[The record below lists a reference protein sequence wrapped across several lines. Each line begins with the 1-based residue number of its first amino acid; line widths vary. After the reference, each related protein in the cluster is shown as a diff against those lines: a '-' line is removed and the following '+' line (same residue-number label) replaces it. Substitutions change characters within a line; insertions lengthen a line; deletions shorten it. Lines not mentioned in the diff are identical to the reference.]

1 MKGGLRVNRFND
13 FLSPIGRLTMIIN
26 QDDELVRLSFDAA
39 RKYSQQAVCSGV
51 YWKDLAPFEEVIA
64 RLSAYFDGQAPK
76 ATDLEL
82 NPQGASDFRLLTW
95 QALLNVPYG
104 DVTTYQQLADEV
116 AKMQGR
122 PSQSAQAI
130 GNALRSNPL
139 PIIIPCHRVITSDHR
154 LGGYHGGQD
163 HKAWL
168 LRHEGVDVDS
178 LL

>member
-13 FLSPIGRLTMIIN
+13 YLSPIGRLTMIIN
-26 QDDELVRLSFDAA
+26 QDDELVRLSFDSP
-39 RKYSQQAVCSGV
+39 RRLSKKTGRPGG
-51 YWKDLAPFEEVIA
+51 YWKDLGPFEEVVA
-64 RLSAYFDGQAPK
+64 WLSAYFDGQAPK

-82 NPQGASDFRLLTW
+82 NPQGASDFRLMTW

-104 DVTTYQQLADEV
+104 QLTTYQQLADEV

-139 PIIIPCHRVITSDHR
+139 PVIIPCHRVITSDHR

-163 HKAWL
+163 RKTWL